1 MKPLPSRLWA
11 YVRPHVWMLVVSLCL
26 VAVVGLLE
34 AATPFLIGLIF
45 DTLLRASATPTIAI
59 PFVNLQFNVSAS
71 DGRIFLVLLII
82 VTAVKAVAEFGSI
95 NVTAYLGQAVVRD
108 LRNDLFERILLQPLH
123 FFHFNPTGELISRV
137 TADVERIQTAASE
150 TLAEFLKQAAIL
162 VFLVITIFAIDWKLA
177 VGSLVLAPLVFYP
190 TVWFGKTLRLLSRSN
205 QQELAEMANI
215 LYETLAGNRIVKAF
229 SMEKAEAG
237 RFRKV
242 TQRIFKLNLR
252 QRMTHSLSSP
262 LMEVLGV
269 LVVAAF
275 LLYARSQIIN
285 QRMTVGLFVAF
296 IIALIKLYDP
306 VRRMSGITNTFQQA
320 FGASGRIFEIL
331 ALETEKDSG
340 QATLARFSDC
350 IEFDDVH
357 FAYEPGVSV
366 LDGISFRVGLGE
378 VLAIVGPSGAG
389 KTTLV
394 NLLPRFYDVTQ
405 GRILIDGRNVRD
417 FKLQSLRKQIAIV
430 TQDVIL
436 FNDAIRANIAYG
448 EPAAGEDAILRAAK
462 AALVDEFVTS
472 FDTRV
477 GERGL
482 RLSGGERQRL
492 SIARA
497 LLKDAPILI
506 LDEATSS
513 LDTESE
519 ALVQQA
525 LQNLMEGRT
534 TIVIAHRLSTVRR
547 ADRLIVLADGRLK
560 ESGTHEELVVRHGL
574 YWKLYNLQFQTWGDR
589 PTPIQE
595 AAEGGVPTGLAGG
608 PDI

>member
-1 MKPLPSRLWA
+1 MKAVRSRLWA
-11 YVRPHVWMLVVSLCL
+11 YVRPHAWLLALSLCL
-26 VAVVGLLE
+26 VSVVGLLE

-45 DTLLRASATPTIAI
+45 DTLLRASATPTVAI
-59 PFVNLQFNVSAS
+59 PFIQLRLNVSGS
-71 DGRIFLVLLII
+71 DGSMFLVLLII
-82 VTAVKAVAEFGSI
+82 VTVVKAAAEYGSI
-95 NVTAYLGQAVVRD
+95 TVTAYVGQAVVRD

-137 TADVERIQTAASE
+137 SADVERIQTAASE

-177 VGSLVLAPLVFYP
+177 AGSLVLAPLVFYP
-190 TVWFGKTLRLLSRSN
+190 AVWFGKTLRLLSRSN
-205 QQELAEMANI
+205 QEEMAEMANI

-242 TQRIFKLNLR
+242 TERIFKLNLR

-269 LVVAAF
+269 LVVASF

-306 VRRMSGITNTFQQA
+306 VRRMSGINNSFQQA
-320 FGASGRIFEIL
+320 FGASGRIFEIV
-331 ALETEKDSG
+331 AMTTEKDTGHEILRGFTDSIVFEDVCFG
-340 QATLARFSDC
+340 YEAR
-350 IEFDDVH
+350 ET
-357 FAYEPGVSV
+357 V
-366 LDGISFRVGLGE
+366 LNGISFTVRRGE
-378 VLAIVGPSGAG
+378 IVAVVGPSGAG
-389 KTTLV
+389 KSTLV
-394 NLLPRFYDVTQ
+394 NLLPRFYEVTA
-405 GRILIDGRNVRD
+405 GRILLDGKDIRELTLN
-417 FKLQSLRKQIAIV
+417 SLRNRIAIV
-430 TQDVIL
+430 TQDIIL
-436 FNDAIRANIAYG
+436 FNDTIRANIAYG
-448 EPAAGEDAILRAAK
+448 DPTAGDDAVRSAAK
-462 AALVDEFVTS
+462 AALVDDFVPDYGAS
-472 FDTRV
+472 I

-482 RLSGGERQRL
+482 RLSGGERQRV

-497 LLKDAPILI
+497 LLKNAPILI

-513 LDTESE
+513 LDTQSE

-525 LQNLMEGRT
+525 FENLMEGRT

-547 ADRLIVLADGRLK
+547 ADRILVLADGRIR
-560 ESGTHEELVVRHGL
+560 ESGTHEELVLRRGL
-574 YWKLYNLQFQTWGDR
+574 YWRLYNLQFQDVTS
-589 PTPIQE
+589 
-595 AAEGGVPTGLAGG
+595 
-608 PDI
+608 

>member
-26 VAVVGLLE
+26 VAVVGVLE

-45 DTLLRASATPTIAI
+45 DTVLRASATPTIAI
-59 PFVNLQFNVSAS
+59 PFVNLQFNLSAS

-137 TADVERIQTAASE
+137 SADVERIQTAASE

-285 QRMTVGLFVAF
+285 QGMTVGLFVAF

-357 FAYEPGVSV
+357 FGYEPGVPV

-513 LDTESE
+513 LDTQSE

-525 LQNLMEGRT
+525 LENLMEGRT

-547 ADRLIVLADGRLK
+547 ADRIIALADGRIK
-560 ESGTHEELVVRHGL
+560 ESGTHEELVLRRGL
-574 YWKLYNLQFQTWGDR
+574 YWKLYNLQFQTWR
-589 PTPIQE
+589 PMPTQE
-595 AAEGGVPTGLAGG
+595 AAEGGSR
-608 PDI
+608 

>member
-11 YVRPHVWMLVVSLCL
+11 YVQPHVWMLVVSLCL

-242 TQRIFKLNLR
+242 TERIFKLNLR

-269 LVVAAF
+269 LVVASF

-547 ADRLIVLADGRLK
+547 ADRIIVLADGRIK

-589 PTPIQE
+589 PMPIQE
-595 AAEGGVPTGLAGG
+595 A
-608 PDI
+608 

>member
-1 MKPLPSRLWA
+1 MKAVRSRLWA
-11 YVRPHVWMLVVSLCL
+11 YVRPHAWLLALSLCL
-26 VAVVGLLE
+26 VSVVGLLE

-45 DTLLRASATPTIAI
+45 DTLLRASATPTVAI
-59 PFVNLQFNVSAS
+59 PFIQLRLNVSGS
-71 DGRIFLVLLII
+71 DGSMFLVLLII
-82 VTAVKAVAEFGSI
+82 VTVVKAAAEYGSI
-95 NVTAYLGQAVVRD
+95 TVTAYVGQAVVRD

-137 TADVERIQTAASE
+137 SADVERIQTAASE

-306 VRRMSGITNTFQQA
+306 VRRMSGINNSFQQA
-320 FGASGRIFEIL
+320 FGASGRIFEIV
-331 ALETEKDSG
+331 AFDIERNTGTKI
-340 QATLARFSDC
+340 FSDFRGQV
-350 IEFDDVH
+350 EFDDVR
-357 FAYEPGVSV
+357 FNYEPGETV
-366 LDGISFRVGLGE
+366 LDGISFSVGRGE
-378 VLAIVGPSGAG
+378 VLAIVGSSGVG
-389 KTTLV
+389 KSTLV
-394 NLLPRFYDVTQ
+394 NLLPRFYDVT
-405 GRILIDGRNVRD
+405 GGHILIDGTDVRD
-417 FKLQSLRKQIAIV
+417 FDLQSLRKQIA
-430 TQDVIL
+430 
-436 FNDAIRANIAYG
+436 
-448 EPAAGEDAILRAAK
+448 
-462 AALVDEFVTS
+462 
-472 FDTRV
+472 
-477 GERGL
+477 
-482 RLSGGERQRL
+482 
-492 SIARA
+492 
-497 LLKDAPILI
+497 
-506 LDEATSS
+506 
-513 LDTESE
+513 
-519 ALVQQA
+519 
-525 LQNLMEGRT
+525 
-534 TIVIAHRLSTVRR
+534 
-547 ADRLIVLADGRLK
+547 
-560 ESGTHEELVVRHGL
+560 
-574 YWKLYNLQFQTWGDR
+574 
-589 PTPIQE
+589 
-595 AAEGGVPTGLAGG
+595 
-608 PDI
+608 